1 MSLPFEI
8 HEVTKRFKK
17 HVALDGVSMIG
28 ERGQVIALLGEN
40 GAGKTTLLKILLGLL
55 APDGGSS
62 RVLGLDSQTHG
73 AEIRRRVG
81 YMPDR
86 PALYEWMT
94 VREIGWFAAGFY
106 PLGFQERYE
115 DLAQQFA
122 LPDLP
127 IKSLSKGMQGKV
139 SLALAMA
146 HEPDLLV
153 LDEPTS
159 GLDPLVRREFLESM
173 IEIASAGRTV
183 LLSSHQIAE
192 VERVADV
199 VAVLRGGKLILCEP
213 LDVLKDRVSEVMVT
227 LNDIETAPPE
237 VIAPGIVLGAVRHD
251 RMWRLMVRDLD
262 DANRIALEADPN
274 HAHVEVRRLS
284 LEGIFVACMTTKAEG
299 FGPPVAPISAPS
311 VVSNSSTSPTSG
323 MK

>member
-1 MSLPFEI
+1 MTSVFEFRGI
-8 HEVTKRFKK
+8 TKKFGS
-17 HVALDGVSMIG
+17 HQALDHVNMKG

-40 GAGKTTLLKILLGLL
+40 GAGKTTALKILLGLL
-55 APDGGSS
+55 AADEGSS
-62 RVLGLDSQTHG
+62 QVLGLDSQVHG

-86 PALYEWMT
+86 PAVYEWMT

-106 PLGFQERYE
+106 PLGYQHRFEE
-115 DLAQQFA
+115 IAQRFA

-146 HEPDLLV
+146 HEPELLV

-173 IEIASAGRTV
+173 VDVAAEGRTV

-199 VAVLRGGKLILCEP
+199 VAILRGGALILCES
-213 LDVLKDRVSEVMVT
+213 LETLKSRVCEVVVT

-237 VIAPGIVLGAVRHD
+237 LAGPAQLLKAQRHD
-251 RMWRLMVRDLD
+251 RIWRLHLRDLD
-262 DANRIALEADPN
+262 DAGRQRLIDHSN
-274 HAHVEVRRLS
+274 HAAVEIRRPT
-284 LEGIFVACMTTKAEG
+284 LEEIFVACMTSTTGVLGADQATERAAN
-299 FGPPVAPISAPS
+299 PIPVNP
-311 VVSNSSTSPTSG
+311 
-323 MK
+323 

>member
-1 MSLPFEI
+1 MTAVFEYQI
-8 HEVTKRFKK
+8 VSKRFKN
-17 HVALDGVSMIG
+17 HVALDNVSMRG

-40 GAGKTTLLKILLGLL
+40 GAGKTTAIKILLGLL
-55 APDGGSS
+55 APDGGAS
-62 RVLGLDSQTHG
+62 RVMGLDSQTHG

-106 PLGFQERYE
+106 PLGFQQRYE
-115 DLAQQFA
+115 DLVQRFG
-122 LPDLP
+122 LDDKPL
-127 IKSLSKGMQGKV
+127 KSLSKGMQGKV
-139 SLALAMA
+139 SLSLAMA

-173 IEIASAGRTV
+173 IEIASEGRTV

-192 VERVADV
+192 VERVADI
-199 VAVLRGGKLILCEP
+199 VAILRGGKLILCEP
-213 LDVLKDRVSEVMVT
+213 LDVLKDRVSEVIVT

-237 VIAPGIVLGAVRHD
+237 LVSPALLLRVQRHD
-251 RMWRLMVRDLD
+251 RVWRLMVRDLD
-262 DANRIALEADPN
+262 DAGRLTLNSDPN
-274 HAHVEVRRLS
+274 HLHVEEKRLS
-284 LEGIFVACMTTKAEG
+284 LEEIFVTCMMTKADG
-299 FGPPVAPISAPS
+299 FAPQEAAPA
-311 VVSNSSTSPTSG
+311 NL
-323 MK
+323 